1 MIGTCLFSFQL
12 FSCICNKPTGLPVNN
27 GSLFMKI
34 SQGEQSGFFF
44 MFIAFQPVAY
54 LSRLSA
60 FSYLNFVTPFNG
72 KKLLGFSKDKFLCQ
86 SFILSMDTHAWPPYA
101 SNTKALRC

>member
-1 MIGTCLFSFQL
+1 MVHSSSKFP
-12 FSCICNKPTGLPVNN
+12 K
-27 GSLFMKI
+27 GSSLV
-34 SQGEQSGFFF
+34 FFL
-44 MFIAFQPVAY
+44 FIAFQPVAF

-60 FSYLNFVTPFNG
+60 FNYLNFVTPSKS

-86 SFILSMDTHAWPPYA
+86 SFILSMYSRAWPPYA